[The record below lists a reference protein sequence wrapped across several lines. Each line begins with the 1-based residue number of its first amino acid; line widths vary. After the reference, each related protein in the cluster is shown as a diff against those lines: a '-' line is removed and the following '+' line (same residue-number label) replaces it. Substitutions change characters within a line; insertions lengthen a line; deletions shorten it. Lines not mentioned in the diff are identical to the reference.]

1 MRFIVSIL
9 LLIISIHTISAEE
22 ITTDNLLT
30 NGNFETGNANG
41 WTTSGDTQVVSDCC
55 ELNNVTSNYDL
66 EFGDSGSITQ
76 DVNLTT
82 NTITQDMLDNG
93 ITLTQVTEVQNG
105 EGGSYP
111 AWSNNGAAD
120 TFTINLNIKNS
131 SGTVIATM
139 TTVRTDVTGINGAN
153 FTDTL
158 IYTGNGSNIGNTTI
172 SAVDA
177 NAPATLGGPNVDNI
191 SLRMTYNNVVL
202 EVETQ
207 EALQEF
213 EETVLFEEEESFFT
227 EEFVELFTEEI
238 QTIAASPLPAEEK
251 AVEITAAIIEFE
263 EKTETKVTKAEIQTT
278 ALLPPPTM
286 MAEEEEEKP
295 AEIAMAIIEE
305 TTKETSS
312 LPNPGGSSG
321 SSETEELI
329 EETENVQEEEK
340 TESKSEVKTEEKQKP
355 KEQEKPKK
363 VKTKETKSKNTK
375 VAKLEA
381 AMDKVD
387 KVVKDTAKNLEV
399 KNIIKLDAMKS
410 DMVLAEYMNQEFYKS
425 KDIYLNQVIMFDNRD
440 IYNNVNLVQYT
451 NNDPINIKESILQD
465 INIQKQKL
473 LMEIEEL
480 RNG

>member
-41 WTTSGDTQVVSDCC
+41 WTTSGNTQVVSDCC

-105 EGGSYP
+105 ECNVSGCWGGQ
-111 AWSNNGAAD
+111 GAAD

-177 NAPATLGGPNVDNI
+177 NAPANLGGPNLDNI

-278 ALLPPPTM
+278 PLLPTPTM
-286 MAEEEEEKP
+286 MEEKEEEKP
-295 AEIAMAIIEE
+295 AEIAMAIMEETQEEEQAPSEPKEEVIEE
-305 TTKETSS
+305 TK
-312 LPNPGGSSG
+312 NA
-321 SSETEELI
+321 
-329 EETENVQEEEK
+329 QEEEK
-340 TESKSEVKTEEKQKP
+340 TENKSEVKTEEKQKP
-355 KEQEKPKK
+355 KKQEKSKK
-363 VKTKETKSKNTK
+363 VKSKETKSKNTK
-375 VAKLEA
+375 VAKLEET
-381 AMDKVD
+381 MDKVD
-387 KVVKDTAKNLEV
+387 EVVKDTAKNLEV
-399 KNIIKLDAMKS
+399 KNIIKLDAMQG

-425 KDIYLNQVIMFDNRD
+425 KDIYLNQVIMSDNRD
-440 IYNNVNLVQYT
+440 IYNNVSLATYIS
-451 NNDPINIKESILQD
+451 NDPINIKESILQD

-473 LMEIEEL
+473 LMEIEVL

>member
-213 EETVLFEEEESFFT
+213 EETVLFEEEETFFT

-238 QTIAASPLPAEEK
+238 QTIAASPLPTEEK

-286 MAEEEEEKP
+286 MEEKEEEKP
-295 AEIAMAIIEE
+295 AEIAMAIMEETQEEETPPEPKEEIIEE
-305 TTKETSS
+305 T
-312 LPNPGGSSG
+312 N
-321 SSETEELI
+321 
-329 EETENVQEEEK
+329 NVQEEEK

-375 VAKLEA
+375 IAKLEA

-387 KVVKDTAKNLEV
+387 AVVKDTAKNLEV
-399 KNIIKLDAMKS
+399 KNIIKLDAMQS

-440 IYNNVNLVQYT
+440 IYNNVSLVQYT
-451 NNDPINIKESILQD
+451 SNDPINIKESILQD

-473 LMEIEEL
+473 LMEIEVL

>member
-105 EGGSYP
+105 ECNVSGCWGGTG
-111 AWSNNGAAD
+111 NAD

-263 EKTETKVTKAEIQTT
+263 EKTETKVTKAEIQTA

-295 AEIAMAIIEE
+295 AEIAMAIMEETQEEESPPEPKEEIIEE
-305 TTKETSS
+305 T
-312 LPNPGGSSG
+312 N
-321 SSETEELI
+321 
-329 EETENVQEEEK
+329 NVQEEEK

>member
-1 MRFIVSIL
+1 MRFIASIL
-9 LLIISIHTISAEE
+9 LLMILTLTTLAEE

-105 EGGSYP
+105 ECNVSGCWGGTG
-111 AWSNNGAAD
+111 NAD

-238 QTIAASPLPAEEK
+238 QTIAASPLPTEEK

-295 AEIAMAIIEE
+295 AEIAMAIMEE
-305 TTKETSS
+305 TQEEETPEPKE
-312 LPNPGGSSG
+312 
-321 SSETEELI
+321 EVI

-399 KNIIKLDAMKS
+399 KNIIKLDAMQS

-425 KDIYLNQVIMFDNRD
+425 KDIYLNQVIMSDNRD
-440 IYNNVNLVQYT
+440 IYNNVSLATYIS
-451 NNDPINIKESILQD
+451 NDPINIKESILQD

-473 LMEIEEL
+473 LIEIEVL

>member
-1 MRFIVSIL
+1 MRFIASIL
-9 LLIISIHTISAEE
+9 LLIILTLTTSAEE

-105 EGGSYP
+105 ECNVSGCWGGQ
-111 AWSNNGAAD
+111 GAAD

-131 SGTVIATM
+131 SGTVLATM

-295 AEIAMAIIEE
+295 AEIAMAIMEETQEEETPPEPKEEIIEE
-305 TTKETSS
+305 T
-312 LPNPGGSSG
+312 N
-321 SSETEELI
+321 
-329 EETENVQEEEK
+329 NVQEEEK

-399 KNIIKLDAMKS
+399 KNIIKLDAMQS

-451 NNDPINIKESILQD
+451 SNDPINIKESILQD

>member
-105 EGGSYP
+105 ECNVSGCWGGTG
-111 AWSNNGAAD
+111 NAD

-213 EETVLFEEEESFFT
+213 EETILFEEEESFFT

-295 AEIAMAIIEE
+295 AEIAMAIMEETQEEEAPEPKEEIIEE
-305 TTKETSS
+305 T
-312 LPNPGGSSG
+312 N
-321 SSETEELI
+321 
-329 EETENVQEEEK
+329 NVQEEEK

>member
-41 WTTSGDTQVVSDCC
+41 WTTSGNTQVVSDCC

-238 QTIAASPLPAEEK
+238 QTIAASPLPTEEK

-295 AEIAMAIIEE
+295 AEIAMAIMEETQEEETPPEPKEEIIEE
-305 TTKETSS
+305 T
-312 LPNPGGSSG
+312 N
-321 SSETEELI
+321 
-329 EETENVQEEEK
+329 NVQEEEK

-399 KNIIKLDAMKS
+399 KNIIKLDAMQS

-451 NNDPINIKESILQD
+451 SNDPINIKESILQD

-473 LMEIEEL
+473 LIEIEVL

>member
-82 NTITQDMLDNG
+82 NTITQNMLDNG

-105 EGGSYP
+105 ECNVSGCWGGQ
-111 AWSNNGAAD
+111 GAAD

-131 SGTVIATM
+131 SGIVIATM

-177 NAPATLGGPNVDNI
+177 NAPATLGGPNLDNI
-191 SLRMTYNNVVL
+191 SLKMTYNNVVL

-263 EKTETKVTKAEIQTT
+263 EKTETKVTKAEIQTAT
-278 ALLPPPTM
+278 LLPPPTM

-295 AEIAMAIIEE
+295 AEIAMAIMEETQEEEAPEPKEEIIEE
-305 TTKETSS
+305 T
-312 LPNPGGSSG
+312 N
-321 SSETEELI
+321 
-329 EETENVQEEEK
+329 NVQEEEK

-425 KDIYLNQVIMFDNRD
+425 KDIYLNQVIMSDNRD
-440 IYNNVNLVQYT
+440 IYNNVSLATYIS
-451 NNDPINIKESILQD
+451 NDPINIKESILQD

>member
-1 MRFIVSIL
+1 MRFIASIL
-9 LLIISIHTISAEE
+9 LLIILTLTTSAEE

-41 WTTSGDTQVVSDCC
+41 WTTSGDVQVVSDCC

-105 EGGSYP
+105 ECNVSGCWGGQ
-111 AWSNNGAAD
+111 GAAD

-286 MAEEEEEKP
+286 MEEKEEEKP
-295 AEIAMAIIEE
+295 TEIAMAIMEE
-305 TTKETSS
+305 TQEEEAPPEPKE
-312 LPNPGGSSG
+312 
-321 SSETEELI
+321 EVI

-355 KEQEKPKK
+355 KEQEKSKK

-375 VAKLEA
+375 IAKLEA
-381 AMDKVD
+381 TMDKVD
-387 KVVKDTAKNLEV
+387 EVVKDTAKNLEV
-399 KNIIKLDAMKS
+399 KNIIKLDAMQS

-425 KDIYLNQVIMFDNRD
+425 KDIYLNQVIMSDNRD
-440 IYNNVNLVQYT
+440 IYNNVSLATYIS
-451 NNDPINIKESILQD
+451 NDPINIKESILHN

-473 LMEIEEL
+473 LMEIEVL

>member
-1 MRFIVSIL
+1 MRFIASIL
-9 LLIISIHTISAEE
+9 LLMILTLTTSAEE

-41 WTTSGDTQVVSDCC
+41 WTTSGDVQVVSDCC

-111 AWSNNGAAD
+111 AWSNNRAAD

-213 EETVLFEEEESFFT
+213 EETVLFEEEETFFT

-238 QTIAASPLPAEEK
+238 QTIAASPLPTEEK

-295 AEIAMAIIEE
+295 AEIAMAIMEETQEEETPPEPKEEIIEE
-305 TTKETSS
+305 T
-312 LPNPGGSSG
+312 N
-321 SSETEELI
+321 
-329 EETENVQEEEK
+329 NVQEEEK

-387 KVVKDTAKNLEV
+387 AVVKDTAKNLEV
-399 KNIIKLDAMKS
+399 KNIIKLDAMQS

-451 NNDPINIKESILQD
+451 SNDPINIKESILQD

-473 LMEIEEL
+473 LMEIEVL

>member
-1 MRFIVSIL
+1 MRFIASIL
-9 LLIISIHTISAEE
+9 LLMILTLTTSAEE

-41 WTTSGDTQVVSDCC
+41 WTTSGDVQVVSDCC

-93 ITLTQVTEVQNG
+93 ITLTQITEVQNG
-105 EGGSYP
+105 ECNVSGCWGGSG
-111 AWSNNGAAD
+111 NAD

-238 QTIAASPLPAEEK
+238 QTIAASPLPTEEK

-295 AEIAMAIIEE
+295 AEIAMAIMEETQEEETPPEPKEEIIEE
-305 TTKETSS
+305 T
-312 LPNPGGSSG
+312 N
-321 SSETEELI
+321 
-329 EETENVQEEEK
+329 NVQEEEK

-399 KNIIKLDAMKS
+399 KNIIKLDAMQS

-451 NNDPINIKESILQD
+451 SNDPINIKESILQD

>member
-1 MRFIVSIL
+1 MRFIASIL
-9 LLIISIHTISAEE
+9 LLMILTLTTSAEE

-41 WTTSGDTQVVSDCC
+41 WTTSGNTQVVSDCC

-105 EGGSYP
+105 ECNVSGCWGGQ
-111 AWSNNGAAD
+111 GAAD

-238 QTIAASPLPAEEK
+238 QTIASSPLPAEEK

-286 MAEEEEEKP
+286 MEEKEEEKP

-305 TTKETSS
+305 TTKE
-312 LPNPGGSSG
+312 
-321 SSETEELI
+321 EEAPEPKEEVI

-355 KEQEKPKK
+355 KEQEKSKK

-375 VAKLEA
+375 IAKLEA
-381 AMDKVD
+381 TMDKVD
-387 KVVKDTAKNLEV
+387 EVVKDTAKNLEV
-399 KNIIKLDAMKS
+399 KNIIKLDAMQS

-425 KDIYLNQVIMFDNRD
+425 KDIYLNQVIMSDNRD
-440 IYNNVNLVQYT
+440 IYNNVSLATYIS
-451 NNDPINIKESILQD
+451 NDPINIKESILQD

-473 LMEIEEL
+473 LIEIEVL

>member
-9 LLIISIHTISAEE
+9 LLIVSIHTISAEE
-22 ITTDNLLT
+22 ITTNNLLT

-93 ITLTQVTEVQNG
+93 ITLTQITEVQNG
-105 EGGSYP
+105 ECNVSGCWGGQ
-111 AWSNNGAAD
+111 GAAD

-295 AEIAMAIIEE
+295 AEIAMAIMEETQEEEAPEPKEEIIEE
-305 TTKETSS
+305 T
-312 LPNPGGSSG
+312 N
-321 SSETEELI
+321 
-329 EETENVQEEEK
+329 NVQEEEK

>member
-105 EGGSYP
+105 ECNVSGCWGGTG
-111 AWSNNGAAD
+111 NAD

-263 EKTETKVTKAEIQTT
+263 EKTETKVTKAEIQTA

-295 AEIAMAIIEE
+295 AEIAMAIMEETQEEEAPEPKEEIIEE
-305 TTKETSS
+305 T
-312 LPNPGGSSG
+312 N
-321 SSETEELI
+321 
-329 EETENVQEEEK
+329 NVQEEEK

>member
-41 WTTSGDTQVVSDCC
+41 WTTSGNTQVVSDCC

-105 EGGSYP
+105 ECNVSGCWGGQ
-111 AWSNNGAAD
+111 GAAD

-238 QTIAASPLPAEEK
+238 QTIAASPLPTEEK

-286 MAEEEEEKP
+286 MEEKEEEKP
-295 AEIAMAIIEE
+295 AEIAMAIMEE
-305 TTKETSS
+305 TQEEEAPEPKE
-312 LPNPGGSSG
+312 
-321 SSETEELI
+321 EVI

-355 KEQEKPKK
+355 KEQEKSKK

-375 VAKLEA
+375 IAKLEA
-381 AMDKVD
+381 TMDKVD
-387 KVVKDTAKNLEV
+387 EVVKDTAKNLEV
-399 KNIIKLDAMKS
+399 KNIIKLDAMQS

-425 KDIYLNQVIMFDNRD
+425 KDIYLNQVIMSDNRD
-440 IYNNVNLVQYT
+440 IYNNVSLATYIS
-451 NNDPINIKESILQD
+451 NDPINIKESILQD

-473 LMEIEEL
+473 LMEIEVL

>member
-93 ITLTQVTEVQNG
+93 ITLTQITEVQNG
-105 EGGSYP
+105 ECNVSGCWGGQ
-111 AWSNNGAAD
+111 GAAD

-238 QTIAASPLPAEEK
+238 QTIAASPLPTEEK

-295 AEIAMAIIEE
+295 AEIAMAIMEETQEEETPPEPKEEIIEE
-305 TTKETSS
+305 T
-312 LPNPGGSSG
+312 N
-321 SSETEELI
+321 
-329 EETENVQEEEK
+329 NVQEEEK

-399 KNIIKLDAMKS
+399 KNIIKLDAMQS

-425 KDIYLNQVIMFDNRD
+425 KDIYLNQVIMSDNRD
-440 IYNNVNLVQYT
+440 IYNNVSLVQYT
-451 NNDPINIKESILQD
+451 SNDPINIKESILQD

-473 LMEIEEL
+473 LIEIEVL